1 MSSHL
6 LSRLPKQHVLWRTG
20 TAMLVALLA
29 AIFTAGT
36 THAAPPAQ
44 VNPCNQPGISTIID
58 PTNGAAIQVNM
69 YTTNPAVVENDPTSI
84 QKIDL
89 GGGQIL
95 YGYCVDSS
103 EARQSGVQVCLLGEI
118 SNVQLA
124 YLIAKY
130 PPDLNNN
137 INMAARQAA
146 VWHYS
151 NGKNLS
157 NPDATTLGP
166 AMDAQVLAIYNA
178 LVTEVNAIDPNNPP
192 GILRAGSL
200 AMTIDPPT
208 AINQLPAQ
216 SAHQITVTLT
226 KGGFAVA
233 GIPVNVTSTFGQ
245 VSQATV
251 TTDANGQA
259 KFTITSNLPGT
270 ASITAS
276 AVVTVPR
283 SVEYVVQTNPT
294 TMQPFGIP
302 SSTVQT
308 LTATAS
314 KTWQGNVTTTPTAT
328 PTNTPT
334 QHADEHADVDADE
347 HADEHTDDSQSSPA
361 RRRLRR
367 RRPRSS
373 RARRHLHLRTR
384 PPRPRS
390 CRACTP

>member
-20 TAMLVALLA
+20 TAMLLALLA

-44 VNPCNQPGISTIID
+44 VNPCNQPGLSTIID
-58 PTNGAAIQVNM
+58 PANGAAIQVNM
-69 YTTNPAVVENDPTSI
+69 YTTNPAVVETDPTSI

-103 EARQSGVQVCLLGEI
+103 EARQSGVQVCLVGEI
-118 SNVQLA
+118 SNVRLA

-157 NPDATTLGP
+157 NPDATTQGSTI
-166 AMDAQVLAIYNA
+166 DAQVLAIYNA
-178 LVTEVNAIDPNNPP
+178 LLTEVNAIDPNNPP
-192 GILRAGSL
+192 GILRAGTL

-216 SAHQITVTLT
+216 SAHQVTVTLT
-226 KGGFAVA
+226 KGGFAVV
-233 GIPVNVTSTFGQ
+233 G
-245 VSQATV
+245 
-251 TTDANGQA
+251 D
-259 KFTITSNLPGT
+259 PG
-270 ASITAS
+270 AMS
-276 AVVTVPR
+276 
-283 SVEYVVQTNPT
+283 
-294 TMQPFGIP
+294 
-302 SSTVQT
+302 
-308 LTATAS
+308 
-314 KTWQGNVTTTPTAT
+314 
-328 PTNTPT
+328 
-334 QHADEHADVDADE
+334 
-347 HADEHTDDSQSSPA
+347 
-361 RRRLRR
+361 
-367 RRPRSS
+367 RPRSG
-373 RARRHLHLRTR
+373 R
-384 PPRPRS
+384 
-390 CRACTP
+390 